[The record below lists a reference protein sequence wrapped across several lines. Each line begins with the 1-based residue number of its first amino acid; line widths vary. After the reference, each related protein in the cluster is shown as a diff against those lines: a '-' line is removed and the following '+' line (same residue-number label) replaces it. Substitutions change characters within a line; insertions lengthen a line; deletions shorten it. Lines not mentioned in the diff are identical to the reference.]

1 MMKTEDYVID
11 SYAWIEYFK
20 GSKKGQIVLPYI
32 EGGHG
37 LTPLVVIAELSAFYA
52 RIGQALWE
60 QNLRF
65 IEARTSLLE
74 LNLEVAKKAGP
85 TRQRMRQDRPK
96 FGLIDAMIYET
107 ALSLK
112 ASVVSGD
119 PHFEGLPH
127 VVFLGEFGIPPS

>member
-1 MMKTEDYVID
+1 MNQR
-11 SYAWIEYFK
+11 
-20 GSKKGQIVLPYI
+20 QIPSRRSFW
-32 EGGHG
+32 GHSRRG
-37 LTPLVVIAELSAFYA
+37 LHA

>member
-52 RIGQALWE
+52 L
-60 QNLRF
+60 
-65 IEARTSLLE
+65 
-74 LNLEVAKKAGP
+74 
-85 TRQRMRQDRPK
+85 
-96 FGLIDAMIYET
+96 
-107 ALSLK
+107 
-112 ASVVSGD
+112 
-119 PHFEGLPH
+119 
-127 VVFLGEFGIPPS
+127 